1 MSRLI
6 LCACLA
12 CMGATACRDATP
24 PTTPTTPSAA
34 PSGPGD
40 QIEWQGLR
48 ACADCN
54 GIQTD
59 LVLER
64 GGDKQRYTL
73 TETYVTDRGS
83 TQFVERGRW
92 QQDSHLLRLLG
103 DGASRHVYALLPDG
117 RLQARDSHGLR
128 LAAATSQELL
138 PVGYATSE

>member
-6 LCACLA
+6 LGACLV
-12 CMGATACRDATP
+12 CVCATACRDATP
-24 PTTPTTPSAA
+24 PATPSAA
-34 PSGPGD
+34 AMPAGPGD

-54 GIQTD
+54 EIHTD

-73 TETYVTDRGS
+73 TETYVTEHGS
-83 TQFVERGRW
+83 AQFVERGAW
-92 QQDSHLLRLLG
+92 QQDSHLLRLQG

-117 RLQARDSHGLR
+117 RLQARDNHGRR
-128 LAAATSQELL
+128 LPTATSQDLL
-138 PVGYATSE
+138 PVGYSSSE